1 MPRALHDLAGNNTK
15 VIAIGTDI
23 PKKEQVD
30 QAFAQISR
38 DIGKPLDILI
48 LNEGLFSGVRPL
60 GIETVDEW
68 QAVFDVNVIG
78 PYLVSTAFIA
88 KAAPDSTI
96 IDISTGGVHLDP
108 FPGFSSYAATKL
120 VGSKIMQYVQ
130 QENPGLHVVELHP
143 GQVLRILKMASE
155 LAGDVVVWAASKEAR
170 FLKGKFV
177 LVNWDAEELKASAKE
192 IESTRVLT
200 LGLEG
205 FNALT

>member
-143 GQVLRILKMASE
+143 GQVRMTDMA
-155 LAGDVVVWAASKEAR
+155 A
-170 FLKGKFV
+170 
-177 LVNWDAEELKASAKE
+177 KATGPEIRRCSAY
-192 IESTRVLT
+192 
-200 LGLEG
+200 
-205 FNALT
+205 